1 MKPDP
6 RPLALRF
13 QRTVA
18 DAVLSLVN
26 GFFDRYTGGRRRP
39 AFFDVAA
46 TVPPLKALTDRWRD
60 IQAEV
65 DALLADGAQFPRYH
79 ELDPH
84 IARIS
89 QNDDPSKSW
98 RVFLLYAMGE
108 IPEARA
114 VAPRTLGLLEGLPGL
129 WLFFSVLAPGTSV
142 PAHEG
147 PYRGY
152 LRYHL
157 GLRVPKDNPPFIRV
171 LDRNHV
177 WKEGEDVLFDDS
189 WDHEVVNSSKERPR
203 GFDCGCVA
211 AVARVPRRREPLVRP
226 AGDPPALRPATD
238 PKFTLRPF
246 FPGPAPTRRP
256 AGAD

>member
-1 MKPDP
+1 MKTDP

-13 QRTVA
+13 QRAAA
-18 DAVLSLVN
+18 DAVLCVIN
-26 GFFDRYTGGRRRP
+26 GFFDLYTGARRRL
-39 AFFDVAA
+39 AFFDVSA
-46 TVPPLKALTDRWRD
+46 TVPALKALTDRWRD

-65 DALLADGAQFPRYH
+65 DALLADGAKLPRYH
-79 ELDPH
+79 EIDPH

-108 IPEARA
+108 IPDDARRR
-114 VAPRTLGLLEGLPGL
+114 APRTMALLERIPGL
-129 WLFFSVLAPGTSV
+129 YQAFFSVLAPGTSV
-142 PAHEG
+142 PAHKG

-189 WDHEVVNSSKERPR
+189 WDHEVVNSSKERRVVLIVDVLRPLPA
-203 GFDCGCVA
+203 FPA
-211 AVARVPRRREPLVRP
+211 AVNRWFVRRVIHPLYARQLIRN
-226 AGDPPALRPATD
+226 LR
-238 PKFTLRPF
+238 
-246 FPGPAPTRRP
+246 
-256 AGAD
+256 